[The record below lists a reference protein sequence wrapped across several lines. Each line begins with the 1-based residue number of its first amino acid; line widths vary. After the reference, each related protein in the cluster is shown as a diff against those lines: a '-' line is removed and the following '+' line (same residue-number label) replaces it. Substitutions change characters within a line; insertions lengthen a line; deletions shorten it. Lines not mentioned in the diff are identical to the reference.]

1 VNPLSRC
8 YYHPRTSSVI
18 TDRNLLDS
26 ATVNGL
32 LNLLPEH
39 ERHGL
44 KYVAVCLED
53 GVAGEV
59 DRDSLVAALEV
70 FGQIRDSGV
79 SPKDIL
85 REVNEKAGKIAP
97 VVKARNLAAPKEVA
111 GSSPDK
117 PAANSKRN
125 SRRPIKGQ

>member
-1 VNPLSRC
+1 
-8 YYHPRTSSVI
+8 
-18 TDRNLLDS
+18 LDS

-32 LNLLPEH
+32 LKLLPED
-39 ERHGL
+39 ERYGL

-53 GVAGEV
+53 GLAGEV

-85 REVNEKAGKIAP
+85 RELHEKSAKVAP
-97 VVKARNLAAPKEVA
+97 VVRARNLAPPNGGAGRAAPPRKAVGKAKRNGSRKEVGLA
-111 GSSPDK
+111 G
-117 PAANSKRN
+117 R
-125 SRRPIKGQ
+125 

>member
-1 VNPLSRC
+1 MTLSSC

-26 ATVNGL
+26 STVNDL
-32 LNLLPEH
+32 LKLLPED
-39 ERHGL
+39 ERYGI

-53 GVAGEV
+53 GLAGQV

-79 SPKDIL
+79 GPKDIL
-85 REVNEKAGKIAP
+85 RELNEKAAKVAP
-97 VVKARNLAAPKEVA
+97 VVKATKLATPKPVGRGVVKARRAPK
-111 GSSPDK
+111 K
-117 PAANSKRN
+117 KRA
-125 SRRPIKGQ
+125 